1 MSGDSWGRSTEIRV
15 SEEVECTSS
24 DAYIALFLLVHYI
37 QCMDM
42 FEIGA
47 AIRAARAQRK
57 LNQEQVG
64 KMLGM
69 SRATISG
76 IETGKVVEVGV
87 RKLMALCAVV
97 GLDVSVGV
105 RRPYP
110 TLQELRSEVHDQK
123 RG

>member
-1 MSGDSWGRSTEIRV
+1 M
-15 SEEVECTSS
+15 
-24 DAYIALFLLVHYI
+24 HYI
-37 QCMDM
+37 ECMDM
-42 FEIGA
+42 NEIGA
-47 AIRAARAQRK
+47 VIREARTQRK
-57 LNQEQVG
+57 LSQEQVG

-87 RKLMALCAVV
+87 RKLMALCAAV
-97 GLDVSVGV
+97 GLEVSVGV

-110 TLQELRSEVHDQK
+110 TLQELRKEAHDQK

>member
-1 MSGDSWGRSTEIRV
+1 
-15 SEEVECTSS
+15 
-24 DAYIALFLLVHYI
+24 
-37 QCMDM
+37 MDM